1 MTRPRLY
8 VSKKEVNMK
17 AVCYYFNQKITLCG
31 YVTKILA
38 EENLIVIKIGE
49 TELKIDAPYGDG
61 LAAAPFLSEMWLY
74 NNPLIINYETDGVR
88 IMNGETEEEI
98 FIEK

>member
-1 MTRPRLY
+1 
-8 VSKKEVNMK
+8 MK
-17 AVCYYFNQKITLCG
+17 AVCYYFNQEITLCG

-38 EENLIVIKIGE
+38 GENLIAIKIGE
-49 TELKIDAPYGDG
+49 TELKIDAPDGGG

>member
-1 MTRPRLY
+1 
-8 VSKKEVNMK
+8 MK

-31 YVTKILA
+31 YVTKILV

-61 LAAAPFLSEMWLY
+61 LAAAPFLSEMWLD
-74 NNPLIINYETDGVR
+74 NTTLIINYETNGVR
-88 IMNGETEEEI
+88 LMNGEREEEEI
-98 FIEK
+98 FVEK